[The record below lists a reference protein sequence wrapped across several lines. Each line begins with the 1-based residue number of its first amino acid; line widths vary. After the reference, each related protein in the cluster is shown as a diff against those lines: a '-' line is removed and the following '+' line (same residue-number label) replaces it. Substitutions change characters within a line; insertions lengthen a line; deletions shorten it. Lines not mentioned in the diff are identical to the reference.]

1 MIVYAAWLVNIFQ
14 KDIIITIFKI
24 NKREYTFKI

>member
-14 KDIIITIFKI
+14 KYIIITIFKI
-24 NKREYTFKI
+24 NKTEYTFQI